1 MDQETQ
7 EQLKKLWK
15 IYGRE
20 SKMGKELF
28 AMYNKADKPKIDYP
42 KVRPKTQKEIEA

>member
-1 MDQETQ
+1 MDLEGMDEEQQ
-7 EQLKKLWK
+7 QQLKSLWK

-28 AMYNKADKPKIDYP
+28 AMYNKAEKPKI
-42 KVRPKTQKEIEA
+42 